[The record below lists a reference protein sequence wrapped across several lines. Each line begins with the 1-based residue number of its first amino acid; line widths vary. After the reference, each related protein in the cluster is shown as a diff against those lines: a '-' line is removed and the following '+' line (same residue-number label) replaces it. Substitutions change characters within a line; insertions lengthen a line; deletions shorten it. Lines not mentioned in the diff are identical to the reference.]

1 MERMSLDL
9 SAENASA
16 IDGANPPKQSGRS
29 TFDEILR
36 TLKEIVSAKAFPPV
50 AVAFIGICIFFW
62 PLVAH
67 LPGLWETD
75 DHYSHGWLIPFISGY
90 VIYKWWPDLSKLPLK
105 PAYASVI
112 LLPPILFIGRAAM
125 LVDQQ
130 LLVSFMF
137 LASILVAIWF
147 MAGTRWMLGLALP
160 VLYTAFMLPVWLSII
175 DVYTYPLQLISTK
188 GAYHILTWMGQQP
201 QMDSMHPTDIYL
213 ANFNL
218 NVAVPCSGMKTLLA
232 IGAFTAFFLMIANI
246 KWWSRLALIAVVM
259 PLSLVT
265 NACRIALVGL
275 VGNQFG
281 EAAGHQFHDYSGY
294 IMLVVCF
301 YVLFKLARSLGWKD

>member
-1 MERMSLDL
+1 MSLNL
-9 SAENASA
+9 SAENVPTLDSV
-16 IDGANPPKQSGRS
+16 GVNSPSGGFS
-29 TFDEILR
+29 VEEILA
-36 TLKEIVSAKAFPPV
+36 TLRKIVTAREFAP
-50 AVAFIGICIFFW
+50 AAIALLGICFFYW
-62 PLVAH
+62 PLVGH
-67 LPGLWETD
+67 LPALWAGD
-75 DHYSHGWLIPFISGY
+75 DHYSHGWLIPVISGY
-90 VIYKWWPDLSKLPLK
+90 VIYKWWPDLVKIPVR
-105 PAYASVI
+105 PAYAAVI
-112 LLPPILFIGRAAM
+112 LVPPLLFIGRSAL

-130 LLVSFMF
+130 LLLSFTF
-137 LASILVAIWF
+137 LATILAGIWF
-147 MAGTRWMLGLALP
+147 IAGTRWMLGLSLP
-160 VLYTAFMLPVWLSII
+160 ILYMAFMLPVWLSII

-188 GAYHILTWMGQQP
+188 GAFHILNWMGQQP

-246 KWWSRLALIAVVM
+246 KWWARLVLIAIVM